1 MRQHATASGDLFTI
15 RNRSQQQEHR
25 MALEILNYLY
35 RSAPLAPADMS
46 RAPFHIMP
54 RLSARFRYGIALLV
68 LAIAPPAMA
77 CWNEA
82 AQRYGV
88 NPQLL
93 YAIAK
98 TESGLNSRALNR
110 NPDGSYDIG
119 LMQIN
124 SRWIPTLRRY
134 GISEARLFDPCTS
147 IHVGAWILAQNMRR
161 LGNTWNAVGAYNAK
175 TPAQRLQYAIKV
187 YRNIPP
193 EALRHR

>member
-1 MRQHATASGDLFTI
+1 MTGSNLFTI
-15 RNRSQQQEHR
+15 DKSSHGNEHWIP
-25 MALEILNYLY
+25 LDILNFLY
-35 RSAPLAPADMS
+35 RSATLAAAGMSSAPLRFTLKRS
-46 RAPFHIMP
+46 TCFRH
-54 RLSARFRYGIALLV
+54 SAALLV
-68 LAIAPPAMA
+68 FAVTLPAMA

-98 TESGLNSRALNR
+98 TESGLNPHALNH

-124 SRWIPTLRRY
+124 SRWLPTLRKY
-134 GISEARLFDPCTS
+134 GIGEARLFEPCTN
-147 IHVGAWILAQNMRR
+147 IHVGAWILAQNIRR

-193 EALRHR
+193 DALRRR

>member
-1 MRQHATASGDLFTI
+1 MQQRTTAGGDLFTI
-15 RNRSQQQEHR
+15 GKRLQQQEYR
-25 MALEILNYLY
+25 MALNILNYLY
-35 RSAPLAPADMS
+35 RSATLAPAGVL
-46 RAPFHIMP
+46 REPLRIVPTLAV
-54 RLSARFRYGIALLV
+54 RFRYGVVLLA
-68 LAIAPPAMA
+68 LAIASPAMA

-98 TESGLNSRALNR
+98 TESGLDPRALNR

-134 GISEARLFDPCTS
+134 GISEARLFEPCTS

-175 TPAQRLQYAIKV
+175 TPAQRLRYAIKV

>member
-1 MRQHATASGDLFTI
+1 MT
-15 RNRSQQQEHR
+15 
-25 MALEILNYLY
+25 LETLNYLH
-35 RSAPLAPADMS
+35 RRAELPLADAS
-46 RAPFHIMP
+46 RESCCIAPRF
-54 RLSARFRYGIALLV
+54 SARFRYGIALLV
-68 LAIAPPAMA
+68 LAFPTTTMA

-98 TESGLNSRALNR
+98 TESGLNPRALNR

-124 SRWIPTLRRY
+124 SRWIPTLHRY
-134 GISEARLFDPCTS
+134 GISEARLFEPCTS

-175 TPAQRLQYAIKV
+175 TPAKRLQYAIKV
-187 YRNIPP
+187 YRNILP
-193 EALRHR
+193 EALQRR